1 MMSLMRLMLSLRR
14 LGVIVGIAA
23 ACLLIWFFGE
33 QLLGAVLAGVGARLL
48 AIAAVISIWLAIE
61 GISFWRRRR
70 NNARMLDSL
79 KRDQAAFPN
88 GTNLAEQTEMQE
100 QFDRTFELLRSE
112 KIGGGL
118 GQDFLYALPFYL
130 LIGPQSAGKSSLVAR
145 SGLPMPIEDRL
156 GAGGLSMQVSG
167 RRTRWWFA
175 EDGLLITTAGTDDQ
189 QSEAQEAG
197 AATWN
202 GLLAFL
208 SKHRPRRPLDAIV
221 VVVDVDTL
229 LAGRG
234 ARLAATLRAR
244 LQDAMRTFSVRLPI
258 YVVVSKCDHL
268 PGFEETFWSLDE
280 TQRARAV
287 GTLLPVDRDRAAAAD
302 VGALLLRELSAS
314 LNAVS
319 RLAPFV
325 AAAERDPAR
334 RALIVGLPEQLSA
347 AAAAAVAFTVELV
360 SSGRRDRSPMLRG
373 VFFTASGGPEP
384 ADSRLVDGWN
394 SRFSRPM
401 GLSLGPVE
409 GRHQAGG
416 APDRSYFVTGLFRDC
431 IFPEAGLADRNPKVE
446 RRMAMVHAAGYIA
459 CLAGL
464 VGSCL
469 LWFAEDG
476 AHRARL
482 DLFRQGAANELAL
495 ERNIAPASGMDG
507 QQPLLDE
514 ARQLAMLNPSRIA
527 IERFVG
533 FSPLDIAGARDAAR
547 RTYSRVLTSHY
558 LPAVLGQLSGQIRQ
572 AIAAGSDAG
581 TIRSLLAVYLMIG
594 DPEHYSRQDVSAW
607 GAGVI
612 NAAYGLDPQRKAA
625 ALDHFSSLLDLM
637 PMPVSLDQTVISNAR
652 ALLRQRPDADRIY
665 AQLRNIGLNSS
676 DASPIDVVEA
686 LGPAGSQLLMLR
698 SQAGLPVSVPGFY
711 TRNGFYKIFVP
722 QAPRLVRNAGETDWV
737 LGHTDGGDAA
747 ERAEILSRVTDAYVR
762 DYVKAWQSIVGQM
775 SLRELPDLPSVVT
788 GLQTLAGPESPL
800 VQFIQL
806 VTTHTD
812 LPVPAPAPDAS
823 ILGQVANAVEGAA
836 PAAGP
841 AAGGAAQAV
850 LASVGSQPAGNPLG
864 TQAWPGDAIR
874 APFTTLQGLIAS
886 RDGRAPVMRIQ
897 DSLTAAY
904 GVMSGIASSQDPDAA
919 AQQVAAKVISGQ
931 GGDPLIGLRVQAV
944 SLPRP
949 VDGIIRG
956 LYQNIWDVLLQLTR
970 NRIQAVW
977 SKSVAP
983 VCEQSISRRFPFADP
998 GDPTTLD
1005 VGLRDFADVFA
1016 PRGIMD
1022 TFVSDNLAAFT
1033 TPGRDGS
1040 LTLTSQGGLTLDL
1053 SRDALSQ
1060 INRARRIRDLFF
1072 DTNGNLSVAF
1082 TLTPSYLDP
1091 RVLSAALTVGPTSL
1105 NYRHEPPRQGAF
1117 QWPSADGSDGA
1128 SLTLTMTDGQTP
1140 GTQASGPWALF
1151 RLLRTAQPAANGGGD
1166 RLKLTFQIAETKVS
1180 YTLRAGS
1187 VSNPFSNRDFEGF
1200 RCVPRL

>member
-1 MMSLMRLMLSLRR
+1 MRSMLSMRR
-14 LGVIVGIAA
+14 LGVLVGIVA
-23 ACLLIWFFGE
+23 ACLLIWFFGA

-61 GISFWRRRR
+61 AISFWRRRR

-79 KRDQAAFPN
+79 KRDQAASPD

-118 GQDFLYALPFYL
+118 AQDFLYALPFYL

-145 SGLPMPIEDRL
+145 SGLRMPIEDRL
-156 GAGGLSMQVSG
+156 GTGGLNMQVSG

-175 EDGLLITTAGTDDQ
+175 EDGLLITTAGSDDQ

-229 LAGRG
+229 LTGRG
-234 ARLAATLRAR
+234 ARLAANLRAR
-244 LQDAMRTFSVRLPI
+244 LQDAMRAFSARLPI

-287 GTLLPVDRDRAAAAD
+287 GTLLPVDRDRAPAAD
-302 VGALLLRELSAS
+302 VGTLLLRELSAS

-319 RLAPFV
+319 RLVPFV
-325 AAAERDPAR
+325 AATERDPAR

-360 SSGRRDRSPMLRG
+360 RSGRRDRSPMLRG

-384 ADSRLVDGWN
+384 ADSRLVDGWG

-401 GLSLGPVE
+401 GLSLQPAE
-409 GRHQAGG
+409 GRRQAGSG
-416 APDRSYFVTGLFRDC
+416 ESDRSYFVTGLFRDC

-446 RRMAMVHAAGYIA
+446 RRMAMMHAAGYIA
-459 CLAGL
+459 CLTGL
-464 VGSCL
+464 VASCL
-469 LWFAEDG
+469 LWFTESA

-482 DLFRQGAANELAL
+482 ELFLQGAARELAL
-495 ERNIAPASGMDG
+495 ERSLAPSSGMAG

-514 ARQLAMLNPSRIA
+514 ARQVSMLNPSGVA

-533 FSPLDIAGARDAAR
+533 FSPLGIIAGTRDAAR
-547 RTYSRVLTSHY
+547 SAYSRILTSQY
-558 LPAVLGQLSGQIRQ
+558 LPAVLAQLSGQLRQ
-572 AIAAGSDAG
+572 AVSAGSDAG
-581 TIRSLLAVYLMIG
+581 TIRSLLAVYLMMG
-594 DPEHYSRQDVSAW
+594 EPEHYARQDVSAW

-612 NAAYGLDPQRKAA
+612 NAAYGLDPERREA
-625 ALDHFSSLLDLM
+625 ALDHFTSLLDLM
-637 PMPVSLDQTVISNAR
+637 PVPVSLDQALISNAR
-652 ALLRQRPDADRIY
+652 SLLRQRPDADRIY
-665 AQLRNIGLNSS
+665 AQLRNLALNSS

-711 TRNGFYKIFVP
+711 TRDGFYKIFVP

-747 ERAEILSRVTDAYVR
+747 ERAEILARVTDAYVR

-775 SLRELPDLPSVVT
+775 ALRELPDLPSIVS
-788 GLQTLAGPESPL
+788 GLQTLAGPDSPL

-812 LPVPAPAPDAS
+812 LPVPAPAPEAS
-823 ILGQVANAVEGAA
+823 ILGQVTNAVEGAV

-841 AAGGAAQAV
+841 AAAGAAQTV

-874 APFTTLQGLIAS
+874 TPFATLQGLIAS
-886 RDGRAPVMRIQ
+886 RDGRAPVLRIQ

-904 GVMSGIASSQDPDAA
+904 GVMSGIASAQDPDAA

-949 VDGIIRG
+949 VDGIIRS

-970 NRIQAVW
+970 SRIQAVW

-1022 TFVSDNLAAFT
+1022 TFVADNLAAFT
-1033 TPGRDGS
+1033 TPGRDGT

-1105 NYRHEPPRQGAF
+1105 TYRHEPPRQGAF

-1128 SLTLTMTDGQTP
+1128 SLTLSMTDGQTP

-1151 RLLRTAQPAANGGGD
+1151 RLLRTAQPAATGGGD
-1166 RLKLTFQIAETKVS
+1166 RLKLTFQINDTKVS

-1187 VSNPFSNRDFEGF
+1187 VANPFSNRDFEGF